1 MLVDNAAVGAAAP
14 LLQSNVDLMEEMIKL
29 NVVALM
35 RLTYAAARVFAARG
49 HGAIINI
56 SSVAAIAPEML
67 NGVYGGTK
75 AFVLTFS
82 QSLHHEFADKGVRVQ
97 VVLPGATSTA
107 FLDTAGMPGSN
118 PPADTGMPG
127 GEMGDAALAGL
138 YLGELATYPSCPST
152 ASCD

>member
-1 MLVDNAAVGAAAP
+1 MLVNNAGVGAAAP

-35 RLTYAAARVFAARG
+35 RLTYAAAPVFAARG

-67 NGVYGGTK
+67 NGVYGGTN

-82 QSLHHEFADKGVRVQ
+82 QSLQHEFADKGVGVEG
-97 VVLPGATSTA
+97 VLSGATA
-107 FLDTAGMPGSN
+107 RALWGTAGV
-118 PPADTGMPG
+118 TI
-127 GEMGDAALAGL
+127 GDL
-138 YLGELATYPSCPST
+138 P
-152 ASCD
+152 